1 LFLAFDAPLTK
12 NQEAAAGAGCVAMS
26 DKWSVKYPQYKS
38 PAACSEICQEK
49 TLSLTFAARAY
60 FVGRLR

>member
-12 NQEAAAGAGCVAMS
+12 NQEAAAGAGCVAMC
-26 DKWSVKYPQYKS
+26 DKWSVKHPQYKS

-49 TLSLTFAARAY
+49 HCLTFAARAY